1 MLLFAA
7 NSSLPL
13 DRGGDFEKQNLMQLS
28 GQRPADVS

>member
-13 DRGGDFEKQNLMQLS
+13 DRGGDFEKQKMQLS
-28 GQRPADVS
+28 GQCSVAVN